1 MSPTQAIPVT
11 ADSTNSSLGI
21 LRGLARGIA
30 FFFGGFTFLNLLG
43 EVLHSGFDATIWWVS
58 LRPLPGAFASAFLF
72 LVAALLL
79 IAAWRGGFQ
88 TRVWRAVF
96 VSSMAVLILASVRDA
111 VSFYRL
117 LSAGSIG
124 ASFPAS
130 FSVFVGLSLLLVV
143 FGTRNPREPE
153 SPKSGR
159 SEKLALATALAVW
172 MAGFP
177 LLQIHSFGWTD
188 YRRQADVAVVFGCR
202 VYRSGDLSP
211 PLADRVRSAAQLY
224 EQGLVRYL
232 IMSGGPGM
240 GDVHETDAMRRYA
253 VELGVPP
260 ERILIDRAGLST
272 RATVNNTLPV
282 IRKRN
287 FRRVLAVS
295 NYYHLPRIKLCFQ
308 RAGQQVFT
316 VPSRHTFGFRMRSFQ
331 LAREVIALWAY
342 YLEPVTRLRLG

>member
-1 MSPTQAIPVT
+1 MTESVAT
-11 ADSTNSSLGI
+11 DSTKNSSEILPGI
-21 LRGLARGIA
+21 ARGIA
-30 FFFGGFTFLNLLG
+30 LFFGGFTFLNLLG
-43 EVLHSGFDATIWWVS
+43 EVLHSGFDATIWWVD
-58 LRPLPGAFASAFLF
+58 LAPLPGALATGLLS
-72 LVAALLL
+72 LVAALLFRV
-79 IAAWRGGFQ
+79 AWRGGFQ
-88 TRVWRAVF
+88 TRLWRAVF
-96 VSSMAVLILASVRDA
+96 VASMAVLILASVRDA
-111 VSFYRL
+111 FSFYRL

-130 FSVFVGLSLLLVV
+130 FSLFVGLSLLAVV
-143 FGTRNPREPE
+143 VGTRPPAELE
-153 SPKSGR
+153 SQR
-159 SEKLALATALAVW
+159 SCGKEKLSLAAAFAIW

-188 YRRQADVAVVFGCR
+188 YRRPADVAVVFGCR
-202 VYRSGDLSP
+202 VYRSGNLSP

-240 GDVHETDAMRRYA
+240 GDVHETDAMRHYA

-260 ERILIDRAGLST
+260 ERILIDRKGLST
-272 RATVNNTLPV
+272 RATVDNTLPI
-282 IRKRN
+282 IRQHQ

-316 VPSRHTFGFRMRSFQ
+316 VPSRHTFGLRMRSFQ
-331 LAREVIALWAY
+331 LAREVVALWAY

>member
-1 MSPTQAIPVT
+1 MPPTRSIPVT
-11 ADSTNSSLGI
+11 ADSTNSSSGI

-30 FFFGGFTFLNLLG
+30 LFFGGFTFLNLLG
-43 EVLHSGFDATIWWVS
+43 EVLHSGFDATLWWVN
-58 LRPLPGAFASAFLF
+58 LRPLSGGLATGVLAF
-72 LVAALLL
+72 VAALLFGF
-79 IAAWRGGFQ
+79 AWRGGFQ
-88 TRVWRAVF
+88 SRIWRAVF
-96 VSSMAVLILASVRDA
+96 VTSMAALILASVRDA
-111 VSFYRL
+111 ISFYRL
-117 LSAGSIG
+117 LAVGSIG

-143 FGTRNPREPE
+143 FGTRQPGERD
-153 SPKSGR
+153 SQRSGGK
-159 SEKLALATALAVW
+159 EKLSLAVAFAIW

-188 YRRQADVAVVFGCR
+188 YRRPADV
-202 VYRSGDLSP
+202 VYRSGNLSP

-240 GDVHETDAMRRYA
+240 GDVHETDAMQRYA

-260 ERILIDRAGLST
+260 ERILIDREGLST
-272 RATVNNTLPV
+272 RATVSNTLPI
-282 IRKRN
+282 IRENK

-331 LAREVIALWAY
+331 LAREVVALWAY
-342 YLEPVTRLRLG
+342 YLEPMTRLRRG